1 MSVNT
6 TKPTVMVVEDE
17 EMLLQAIV
25 KKLQVSGMD
34 SITFES
40 GKDAIEFLEKG
51 TDIPNVIWLDYHLKD
66 MDGLFFMTRL
76 KDNKPLSSIPVIV
89 VSNSAAD
96 EKVKNMLTLGAKK
109 YLLKAEHRLDNIVGI
124 VKDLALEERQL
135 S

>member
-1 MSVNT
+1 MSVIT
-6 TKPTVMVVEDE
+6 TKPKVMVVEDE

-66 MDGLFFMTRL
+66 MDGLLFMTRL